1 MTFVSITQETRPSLT
16 QPTSHCS
23 NSTNLSRPSELS
35 NRRPDPGRDRAAEP
49 DSERGRVDTS
59 GREVARVF
67 HAQEKQAMKWTTLI
81 GSLVISIALSSS
93 SQGAGLLDRILHSK
107 NCGCETKPV
116 QKSKP
121 EPKCGAEKTKTKH
134 KPKCGTPKQ
143 KHTAKTKSKSKGGN
157 LLQDL
162 ANHLNLN
169 GHLSLGHRSKSKSTP
184 KTKATSPKQKHVA
197 KPKPKCGASKQKHV
211 VKPKCGVAKHKRLAF
226 PRLKSNGRAA
236 DAPSQPTA
244 TGARISPIPPAP
256 IVDPSA
262 FLHRS
267 GHVTKASFSE

>member
-1 MTFVSITQETRPSLT
+1 
-16 QPTSHCS
+16 
-23 NSTNLSRPSELS
+23 
-35 NRRPDPGRDRAAEP
+35 
-49 DSERGRVDTS
+49 
-59 GREVARVF
+59 
-67 HAQEKQAMKWTTLI
+67 MKWTTLI
-81 GSLVISIALSSS
+81 GSLVIGIALSSS

-134 KPKCGTPKQ
+134 KPKGGTPKQ
-143 KHTAKTKSKSKGGN
+143 KHTTKSKSKGKGGN

-162 ANHLNLN
+162 ANHLTLN
-169 GHLSLGHRSKSKSTP
+169 GHLSLGHKSKSKSTP
-184 KTKATSPKQKHVA
+184 KTKAPSPKQKHVA

-211 VKPKCGVAKHKRLAF
+211 AKPKSKPKCGVAKHKRLAL

-236 DAPSQPTA
+236 DAPSQPAA

>member
-1 MTFVSITQETRPSLT
+1 
-16 QPTSHCS
+16 
-23 NSTNLSRPSELS
+23 
-35 NRRPDPGRDRAAEP
+35 
-49 DSERGRVDTS
+49 
-59 GREVARVF
+59 
-67 HAQEKQAMKWTTLI
+67 MKWTTLI
-81 GSLVISIALSSS
+81 GSLVIGIALSSS

-143 KHTAKTKSKSKGGN
+143 KHTAKPKSKSKGGN

-162 ANHLNLN
+162 ANHLKLN
-169 GHLSLGHRSKSKSTP
+169 GHLSLGHRSKSKATP
-184 KTKATSPKQKHVA
+184 KTKAPSPKQKHVA
-197 KPKPKCGASKQKHV
+197 KPKPKS
-211 VKPKCGVAKHKRLAF
+211 KPKCGVAKHKRLAL
-226 PRLKSNGRAA
+226 PRLKSKGNAA
-236 DAPSQPTA
+236 GTPSQPTA